1 MTPNG
6 ATVPFRG
13 IHLVRKQLFPYF
25 GSYSP
30 VHNLPTMPAVF
41 TYFINAPCDDC
52 ALYSVMGL
60 PTRVRRDDTTRLRDV
75 NAVRRRGGRNDVQTN
90 RTRLIGCNSP
100 LNTEF
105 DVTRKW
111 R

>member
-41 TYFINAPCDDC
+41 TYFINAPRHLCDDC
-52 ALYSVMGL
+52 ALYSELWAFPLASDAMTIHVYATSMRSGDAEGAMMSK
-60 PTRVRRDDTTRLRDV
+60 PTERD
-75 NAVRRRGGRNDVQTN
+75 
-90 RTRLIGCNSP
+90 
-100 LNTEF
+100 
-105 DVTRKW
+105 
-111 R
+111 